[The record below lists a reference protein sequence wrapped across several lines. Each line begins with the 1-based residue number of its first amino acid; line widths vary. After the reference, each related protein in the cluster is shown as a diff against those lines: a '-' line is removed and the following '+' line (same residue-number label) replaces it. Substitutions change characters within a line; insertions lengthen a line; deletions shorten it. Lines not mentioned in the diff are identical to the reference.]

1 MDLKEK
7 PILRYEDILKDS
19 DEGSKDIL
27 RQKSQPFELPLTAD
41 DITHLH
47 TLMAYLDESLDEE
60 YAEKWNLR
68 AGCGLALPQIG
79 YLKRGFAIST
89 IVNDKPFKV
98 IVVNPVILSE
108 SIELTYLAS
117 GEGCLSVD
125 REVNG
130 YVMRHKRIM
139 VRFQSFD
146 LETNTLKETT
156 LKMSGMPAIIFQHEY
171 DHLDG
176 ILFYDHINP
185 KTPFKPADGA
195 KELSR

>member
-7 PILRYEDILKDS
+7 PILRYEEILKDS
-19 DEGSKDIL
+19 DTSSCSIL
-27 RQKSQPFELPLTAD
+27 REKSLPFALPLTNE
-41 DITHLH
+41 DIEKLH
-47 TLMAYLDESLDEE
+47 VLMAYLDESLDEE
-60 YAEKWNLR
+60 YAQKWNLR

-89 IVNDKPFKV
+89 TINDKPFKIV
-98 IVVNPVILSE
+98 VVNPVILSE
-108 SIELTYLAS
+108 SIEMTYLGG

-130 YVMRHKRIM
+130 YVMRHKRIT

-146 LETNTLKETT
+146 LDTNTLKEVT

-195 KELSR
+195 KELTR